1 MILCQYVAIGTFHS
15 MKEGVCTFIFADS
28 LCVYIAIDRVCIYR
42 GGWDTEGVS
51 VMSTDPINSI
61 IRCNST
67 HLTSF
72 AVLVDVSGSQD
83 VRNNVF
89 MHTVL

>member
-1 MILCQYVAIGTFHS
+1 MILCHYVAIGTFHS
-15 MKEGVCTFIFADS
+15 MKEGVCTFIFANG
-28 LCVYIAIDRVCIYR
+28 LCIYIAIDCVCIYR
-42 GGWDTEGVS
+42 GGWDTEGVT

-72 AVLVDVSGSQD
+72 AVLVDVSGGQD
-83 VRNNVF
+83 VRSNAV
-89 MHTVL
+89 MHIVL

>member
-1 MILCQYVAIGTFHS
+1 MPVCGYWNFSLN
-15 MKEGVCTFIFADS
+15 EGRCVHIS
-28 LCVYIAIDRVCIYR
+28 YLPIVCVYISIDCVCIYR
-42 GGWDTEGVS
+42 GGWDTEGVT
-51 VMSTDPINSI
+51 VMSSDPINSI

-72 AVLVDVSGSQD
+72 AVLVDVSGVQD
-83 VRNNVF
+83 VRNNAV